1 MIRSLTFRRRA
12 RVAAR
17 YDRVPH
23 RRDLSH
29 SIAPLRAAK
38 KSGNRIPLDEVKL
51 EAPIARPPEFLA
63 IGLNY
68 ADHVEETKMK
78 QPEFP
83 MFFNKQSS
91 CVTGPGDP
99 IHLPRAS
106 SALDYEGELGF
117 IIGRRCR
124 HVPRDRAHEVIAGYV
139 IVNDVSVRDW
149 QRRAPTMTLGK
160 SFDTHG
166 PMGPWIVTPD
176 EIGDPHKLDLK
187 TFVNGEQRQH
197 SNTKNLIFD
206 CFAQVETLSTVFTLL
221 PGTIVSTG
229 TPGGVAAAMNPPK
242 WLKAGDVVRIEIEK
256 IGSIENK
263 VIAEPANTDSDLSR
277 AAAIMAVTVL
287 SPRQNPVAR
296 CDANRLDVGVI
307 ECERFD
313 VVRDAC

>member
-1 MIRSLTFRRRA
+1 MKLATFTHGGATRLGVVVEDSIVDLAAAVTELPREMIAFLIAGPRA
-12 RVAAR
+12 I
-17 YDRVPH
+17 DRALGAVKNSAH
-23 RRDLSH
+23 
-29 SIAPLRAAK
+29 
-38 KSGNRIPLDEVKL
+38 RIPLKSVKL

-78 QPEFP
+78 RPEFP

-117 IIGRRCR
+117 VIGHRCR

-149 QRRAPTMTLGK
+149 QRRSPTMTLGK

-166 PMGPWIVTPD
+166 PIGPWIVTPD

-187 TFVNGEQRQH
+187 TFVNDEQRQH
-197 SNTKNLIFD
+197 SNTSNLIFD
-206 CFAQVETLSTVFTLL
+206 CFAQIETLSTVFTLL

-256 IGSIENK
+256 IGQLENK
-263 VIAEPANTDSDLSR
+263 VIAEPASTDS
-277 AAAIMAVTVL
+277 I
-287 SPRQNPVAR
+287 
-296 CDANRLDVGVI
+296 
-307 ECERFD
+307 
-313 VVRDAC
+313 

>member
-1 MIRSLTFRRRA
+1 MKLATFTHSGATRIGVVLEDSIVDLAAAVPELPREMVAFLEAGGRA
-12 RVAAR
+12 I
-17 YDRVPH
+17 D
-23 RRDLSH
+23 
-29 SIAPLRAAK
+29 RAAGAAK
-38 KSGNRIPLDEVKL
+38 NSAHRIALASVKL

-78 QPEFP
+78 RPEFP
-83 MFFNKQSS
+83 MFFNKQNS
-91 CVTGPGDP
+91 CVTGPDYP

-117 IIGRRCR
+117 VIGRRCR
-124 HVPRDRAHEVIAGYV
+124 HVPRDRAHEVIAGYL

-149 QRRAPTMTLGK
+149 QRRSPTMILGK

-166 PMGPWIVTPD
+166 PVGPWIVTPD
-176 EIGDPHKLDLK
+176 EVGDPHKLDLK

-206 CFAQVETLSTVFTLL
+206 CFAQIETLSTVFTLL

-242 WLKAGDVVRIEIEK
+242 WLKVGDVVRIEIEK
-256 IGSIENK
+256 LGQLENK
-263 VIAEPANTDSDLSR
+263 VIEEPASTDS
-277 AAAIMAVTVL
+277 I
-287 SPRQNPVAR
+287 
-296 CDANRLDVGVI
+296 
-307 ECERFD
+307 
-313 VVRDAC
+313 

>member
-1 MIRSLTFRRRA
+1 MIAFLKDGPHAIDRA
-12 RVAAR
+12 TG
-17 YDRVPH
+17 
-23 RRDLSH
+23 
-29 SIAPLRAAK
+29 AAK
-38 KSGNRIPLDEVKL
+38 KGAHRIALSTVKL

-68 ADHVEETKMK
+68 ADHVDETKMK
-78 QPEFP
+78 RPEFP
-83 MFFNKQSS
+83 MFFNKQTS

-117 IIGRRCR
+117 VIGRQCR
-124 HVPRDRAHEVIAGYV
+124 HVPRARAHEVIAGYV

-149 QRRAPTMTLGK
+149 QRRSPTMTLGK

-166 PMGPWIVTPD
+166 PIGPWMVTPD
-176 EIGDPHKLDLK
+176 EIGDPHTLDLK

-206 CFAQVETLSTVFTLL
+206 CFAQIETLSTVFTLM

-229 TPGGVAAAMNPPK
+229 TPGGVAAVMNPPK

-256 IGSIENK
+256 IGKLENK
-263 VIAEPANTDSDLSR
+263 VIDEPSSTDL
-277 AAAIMAVTVL
+277 I
-287 SPRQNPVAR
+287 
-296 CDANRLDVGVI
+296 
-307 ECERFD
+307 
-313 VVRDAC
+313 

>member
-1 MIRSLTFRRRA
+1 MKLATFTYQGVTRIGVVNSEAVVDLAAAAPELPREMIAFLEAGKSALERA
-12 RVAAR
+12 RQAA
-17 YDRVPH
+17 
-23 RRDLSH
+23 ST
-29 SIAPLRAAK
+29 
-38 KSGNRIPLDEVKL
+38 GGGIPISQVKL
-51 EAPIARPPEFLA
+51 EAPIRRPPEFLA

-78 QPEFP
+78 RPEFP

-91 CVTGPGDP
+91 CVTGPTDP

-117 IIGRRCR
+117 VIGRRCR
-124 HVPRDRAHEVIAGYV
+124 HVPRARAHEVIAGYV
-139 IVNDVSVRDW
+139 IIDDVSVRDW
-149 QRRAPTMTLGK
+149 QRRSPTMTLGK

-166 PMGPWIVTPD
+166 PVGPWIVTPD

-229 TPGGVAAAMNPPK
+229 TPGGVAAAMTPPK
-242 WLKAGDVVRIEIEK
+242 WLKVGDVVRIEIEK
-256 IGSIENK
+256 IGKLENK
-263 VIAEPANTDSDLSR
+263 VIAEPASTEL
-277 AAAIMAVTVL
+277 I
-287 SPRQNPVAR
+287 
-296 CDANRLDVGVI
+296 
-307 ECERFD
+307 
-313 VVRDAC
+313 

>member
-1 MIRSLTFRRRA
+1 MKLATFTHSGATRIGVVVEDSIVDLAAAASDLPREMAAFLAAGPRA
-12 RVAAR
+12 LERAASAAR
-17 YDRVPH
+17 N
-23 RRDLSH
+23 S
-29 SIAPLRAAK
+29 A
-38 KSGNRIPLDEVKL
+38 NRIALASVKL

-68 ADHVEETKMK
+68 ADHVEESKMK
-78 QPEFP
+78 RPEFP

-91 CVTGPGDP
+91 CVTGPDDP

-117 IIGRRCR
+117 VIGRRCR
-124 HVPRDRAHEVIAGYV
+124 HVPRARAHEVIAGYV

-149 QRRAPTMTLGK
+149 QRRSPTMTLGK

-166 PMGPWIVTPD
+166 PVGPWIVTPD
-176 EIGDPHKLDLK
+176 EIGDPHKLDLR

-206 CFAQVETLSTVFTLL
+206 CFAQVETLTTVFTLM

-242 WLKAGDVVRIEIEK
+242 WLKVGDTIRIEIEK
-256 IGSIENK
+256 IGRLENRVIE
-263 VIAEPANTDSDLSR
+263 EPAGTDL
-277 AAAIMAVTVL
+277 I
-287 SPRQNPVAR
+287 
-296 CDANRLDVGVI
+296 
-307 ECERFD
+307 
-313 VVRDAC
+313 